1 MAIIKPFKRLKPR
14 VDIAN
19 KIAVLPV
26 DSMDK
31 QKIKELTSTNENCF
45 LRITNPELYKEIELN
60 EPGKRVLNKIS
71 SDVLNEMV
79 SEGVLLKDEKPML
92 FVYKQIIGERELIG
106 LVGCTAVDDYVNNY
120 IKKHEFTRSAKE
132 IDISFHIKQCNANTG
147 TIFLIYRWQ
156 EEIENIL
163 NECMKQQPEYNF
175 ATEDGVI
182 HIVWPIEADDKIER
196 LRELFESVN
205 SFYIA
210 DGHHRTAAAA
220 RVCMEKRKEN
230 PNYTGNEEY
239 NFFLSVLFPDKDLSI
254 IDYNRLVKDLNSLSV
269 KEFLDK
275 VSENFKVEKYD
286 ENRPFKP
293 ETSHVIGMYVDG
305 QWYKLS
311 ANECTFNE
319 EHPVNC
325 LDVVV
330 LQDYIL
336 DPILGIKDPRTD
348 QRIDFAAGVLGLEE
362 LEKRVNNDMKVA
374 FSLYPCSVKELMNVA
389 DIGEVMPPKST
400 WFEPKLRSGL
410 FIHSLT

>member
-45 LRITNPELYKEIELN
+45 LRITNPELYKQIELN
-60 EPGKRVLNKIS
+60 EPGKRVLNKMS

-79 SEGVLLKDEKPML
+79 SKGVLLKDEKPMF

-106 LVGCTAVDDYVNNY
+106 LVGCTSVDDYVNNY

-175 ATEDGVI
+175 TTEDGVI

-196 LRELFESVN
+196 LCELFESVN

-311 ANECTFNE
+311 ANECTFDE

-374 FSLYPCSVKELMNVA
+374 FSLYPCSVEELMNVA